1 MYSKPQNSIL
11 LSLTNE
17 ITSLGNDANSSD
29 SRVFIVPGKNL
40 EIIGQSIDDDQTFHV
55 IKETLAKMWQ
65 ALKEFHDGDKPST
78 IREFL

>member
-1 MYSKPQNSIL
+1 MKLHHLEMTQ
-11 LSLTNE
+11 
-17 ITSLGNDANSSD
+17 
-29 SRVFIVPGKNL
+29 IVLIAKYLWDTMPGKNL